1 MSRIASKTLAVALAA
16 GLAAATPVAF
26 AAPGDGATVLAQGQ
40 NARASIDASKTGS
53 ITIDKHS
60 GDPVGDGNPGA
71 DTALEGMKFKVEK
84 VQMTNKLDTA
94 AGWTEAKN
102 LVEAGA
108 ENAPLDQGFTAQEK
122 VTNDS
127 GQAEFTD
134 LAVGMYKVTE
144 LPSETNTNYTIGAP
158 FLVTVPLIGDDGAV
172 NYDPKVSPKN
182 QLIQPKKSAENG
194 NANVGDNIS
203 YTIEAPVPAGDV
215 DRQGNRNIPHFEITD
230 NLNEHLDF
238 ANGADGVTVSAEGV
252 ENLTRGD
259 QGDYTVAITGDG
271 NKNLSVKFTDA
282 GREKLATARAN
293 KPDLSVQVKFD
304 ATVLSIP
311 ANGKIENLA
320 HLDLNG
326 NDQDPGIPTT
336 PGGDNSGN
344 NEGSTT
350 THYNDVSIMKT
361 LNGEPTEDEATGA
374 GAEFQVFECTADGD
388 KWQVSDQADPIK
400 GANAEGTAVASATL
414 TAAEP
419 AQGEAAKADGYFL
432 QFDPNKEYCAVET
445 KAPQGYLINPDP
457 HHLAKSDQTRGEG
470 ENTRFIYT
478 ATIDDVKDNIWGK
491 LPATGMRT
499 MLIILS
505 LGALL
510 FIGGAYYQL
519 KRRNA

>member
-16 GLAAATPVAF
+16 GMAAATPVAF
-26 AAPGDGATVLAQGQ
+26 AAPGDGASVLAQGE

-71 DTALEGMKFKVEK
+71 DTALKGMKFKVEK

-144 LPSETNTNYTIGAP
+144 LPSTENPNYTIGAP

-215 DRQGNRNIPHFEITD
+215 DRQRNRNIPHFEITD
-230 NLNEHLDF
+230 NLNEHLAF
-238 ANGADGVTVSAEGV
+238 ANGAEGVTVSAEGV
-252 ENLTRGD
+252 DNLVRD
-259 QGDYTVAITGDG
+259 EDYTVTITGEN

-282 GREKLATARAN
+282 GREKLANARATN
-293 KPDLSVQVKFD
+293 AGLSVQVKFD
-304 ATVLSIP
+304 ATVQSIP

-344 NEGSTT
+344 NEGATT

-361 LNGEPTEDEATGA
+361 LNGQSTEDEATGA

-388 KWQVSDQADPIK
+388 KWKVSDQAAPIK

-414 TAAEP
+414 TAADP
-419 AQGEAAKADGYFL
+419 VQGEAAKADGYFL
-432 QFDPNKEYCAVET
+432 QFDRNKDYCAVET

-457 HHLAKSDQTRGEG
+457 HHLSETDQTRGEG
-470 ENTRFIYT
+470 ENTRVIYT

-499 MLIILS
+499 MLIILG

>member
-26 AAPGDGATVLAQGQ
+26 AAPGDGVSVLAQGE
-40 NARASIDASKTGS
+40 NTRASINANAKGS

-60 GDPVGDGNPGA
+60 GDPVGDDNLST
-71 DTALEGMKFKVEK
+71 DTALKGMKFKVEK
-84 VQMTNKLDTA
+84 VKMTDNLDTA
-94 AGWTEAKN
+94 AGWSEAKK

-144 LPSETNTNYTIGAP
+144 LPSTENLNYTIGAP

-172 NYDPKVSPKN
+172 NYNPKVSPKN

-230 NLNEHLDF
+230 NLNEHLAF
-238 ANGADGVTVSAEGV
+238 ANGAEGVTVSAKGV
-252 ENLTRGD
+252 DNLVRD
-259 QGDYTVAITGDG
+259 EDYTVTITGAN

-282 GREKLATARAN
+282 GREKLADARAN
-293 KPDLSVQVKFD
+293 KPDLSVQVKFN

-344 NEGSTT
+344 NEGATT

-361 LNGEPTEDEATGA
+361 LNGQSTEDEATGA
-374 GAEFQVFECTADGD
+374 GAEFQVFECTEDGD

-400 GANAEGTAVASATL
+400 GANAGGTAVASATL

-419 AQGEAAKADGYFL
+419 VQGEAAKADGYFL
-432 QFDPNKEYCAVET
+432 QFDANKEYCAVET

-457 HHLAKSDQTRGEG
+457 HHLAPSDQTRGEG
-470 ENTRFIYT
+470 ENTRVIYT

-499 MLIILS
+499 MLIILG

>member
-26 AAPGDGATVLAQGQ
+26 AAPGDGVSVLAQGE
-40 NARASIDASKTGS
+40 NTRASINANAKGS

-60 GDPVGDGNPGA
+60 GDPVGDDNLST
-71 DTALEGMKFKVEK
+71 DTALKGMKFKVEK
-84 VQMTNKLDTA
+84 VKMTDNLDTA
-94 AGWTEAKN
+94 AGWSEAKK

-172 NYDPKVSPKN
+172 NYNPKVSPKN

-230 NLNEHLDF
+230 NLNEHLAF
-238 ANGADGVTVSAEGV
+238 ADGAEGVTVSAKGV
-252 ENLTRGD
+252 NNLVRGE
-259 QGDYTVAITGDG
+259 DYTVTITGEN

-282 GREKLATARAN
+282 GREKLAKARATN
-293 KPDLSVQVKFD
+293 AGLSVQVKFN

-344 NEGSTT
+344 NEGATT

-361 LNGEPTEDEATGA
+361 LNGQSTEDEATGA
-374 GAEFQVFECTADGD
+374 GAEFQVFECTEDGD

-400 GANAEGTAVASATL
+400 GANAGGTAVASATL

-419 AQGEAAKADGYFL
+419 VQGEAAKADGYFL
-432 QFDPNKEYCAVET
+432 QFDANKEYCAVET

-457 HHLAKSDQTRGEG
+457 HHLAPSDQTRGEG
-470 ENTRFIYT
+470 ENTRVIYT

-499 MLIILS
+499 MLIILG

>member
-1 MSRIASKTLAVALAA
+1 MSHIASKTLAVALAA

-26 AAPGDGATVLAQGQ
+26 AAPGDGASVLAQGE

-71 DTALEGMKFKVEK
+71 DTALKGMKFKVEK

-94 AGWTEAKN
+94 AGWTEAKK

-172 NYDPKVSPKN
+172 NYNPKVSPKN

-215 DRQGNRNIPHFEITD
+215 DRQRNRNIPHFEITD
-230 NLNEHLDF
+230 NLNEHLAF
-238 ANGADGVTVSAEGV
+238 ANGAEGVTVSAEGV
-252 ENLTRGD
+252 DNLVRD
-259 QGDYTVAITGDG
+259 EDYTVTITGEN

-282 GREKLATARAN
+282 GREKLANARATN
-293 KPDLSVQVKFD
+293 AGLSVQVKFD
-304 ATVLSIP
+304 ATVQSIP

-344 NEGSTT
+344 NEGATT

-361 LNGEPTEDEATGA
+361 LNGQSTEDEATGA

-388 KWQVSDQADPIK
+388 KWKVSDQAAPIK
-400 GANAEGTAVASATL
+400 GANAEGTAVAPATL
-414 TAAEP
+414 TAADP
-419 AQGEAAKADGYFL
+419 VQGEAAKADGYFL

-470 ENTRFIYT
+470 ENTRVIYT

-499 MLIILS
+499 MLIILG

>member
-1 MSRIASKTLAVALAA
+1 
-16 GLAAATPVAF
+16 
-26 AAPGDGATVLAQGQ
+26 
-40 NARASIDASKTGS
+40 
-53 ITIDKHS
+53 
-60 GDPVGDGNPGA
+60 
-71 DTALEGMKFKVEK
+71 
-84 VQMTNKLDTA
+84 
-94 AGWTEAKN
+94 
-102 LVEAGA
+102 
-108 ENAPLDQGFTAQEK
+108 
-122 VTNDS
+122 
-127 GQAEFTD
+127 
-134 LAVGMYKVTE
+134 
-144 LPSETNTNYTIGAP
+144 
-158 FLVTVPLIGDDGAV
+158 V
-172 NYDPKVSPKN
+172 NYNPKVSPKN

-194 NANVGDNIS
+194 NANVGDKIS

-215 DRQGNRNIPHFEITD
+215 DRQRNRNIPHFEITD
-230 NLNEHLDF
+230 NLNEHLAF

-259 QGDYTVAITGDG
+259 QGDYTVAITGEN

-282 GREKLATARAN
+282 GREKLAKARATN
-293 KPDLSVQVKFD
+293 AGLSVQVKFD
-304 ATVLSIP
+304 ATVQSIP

-336 PGGDNSGN
+336 PGGDNSGEN
-344 NEGSTT
+344 DGATT
-350 THYNDVSIMKT
+350 THYNDVSITKT
-361 LNGEPTEDEATGA
+361 LNGEPTEDKATGA

-388 KWQVSDQADPIK
+388 KWKVSDQAAPIK

-419 AQGEAAKADGYFL
+419 VQGEAAKADGYFL

-457 HHLAKSDQTRGEG
+457 HHLSKTDQTRGEG
-470 ENTRFIYT
+470 ENARFIYA

-499 MLIILS
+499 MLIILG

>member
-108 ENAPLDQGFTAQEK
+108 ENATIDQGFTAQEK
-122 VTNDS
+122 TTDGS

-230 NLNEHLDF
+230 NLNEHLAF
-238 ANGADGVTVSAEGV
+238 ADGAEDVTVSAGGV
-252 ENLTRGD
+252 DNLVRD
-259 QGDYTVAITGDG
+259 EDYTVTITGEN

-282 GREKLATARAN
+282 GREKLAKARATN
-293 KPDLSVQVKFD
+293 AGLSVQVKFD
-304 ATVLSIP
+304 ATVQSIP

-336 PGGDNSGN
+336 PGGDNSGEN
-344 NEGSTT
+344 DGATT
-350 THYNDVSIMKT
+350 THYNDVSITKT
-361 LNGEPTEDEATGA
+361 LSGEPTEDKATGA

-388 KWQVSDQADPIK
+388 KWKVSDQAAPIK

-414 TAAEP
+414 QAVAP
-419 AQGEAAKADGYFL
+419 GAPDQAAKADGYFL

-499 MLIILS
+499 MLIILG

>member
-26 AAPGDGATVLAQGQ
+26 AAPGDGALVLAQGE

-60 GDPVGDGNPGA
+60 GDPVEDGQPGT
-71 DTALEGMKFKVEK
+71 DTALSGMKFKVEK
-84 VQMTNKLDTA
+84 VQMANKLDTA
-94 AGWTEAKN
+94 AGWTEAKK

-108 ENAPLDQGFTAQEK
+108 EDAPLDPGFTAQEK

-127 GQAEFTD
+127 GQAEFTG

-230 NLNEHLDF
+230 NLNEHLAF

-252 ENLTRGD
+252 DNLVRD
-259 QGDYTVAITGDG
+259 EDYTVTITGEN

-282 GREKLATARAN
+282 GREKLANARATN
-293 KPDLSVQVKFD
+293 AGLSVQVKFD
-304 ATVLSIP
+304 ATVQSIP

-336 PGGDNSGN
+336 PGGDNSGE

-361 LNGEPTEDEATGA
+361 LNGQSTEDEATGA

-419 AQGEAAKADGYFL
+419 VQGEAAKADGYFL

-445 KAPQGYLINPDP
+445 KAPKGYLINPDP

-499 MLIILS
+499 MLIILG

>member
-1 MSRIASKTLAVALAA
+1 M
-16 GLAAATPVAF
+16 
-26 AAPGDGATVLAQGQ
+26 
-40 NARASIDASKTGS
+40 
-53 ITIDKHS
+53 
-60 GDPVGDGNPGA
+60 
-71 DTALEGMKFKVEK
+71 
-84 VQMTNKLDTA
+84 
-94 AGWTEAKN
+94 
-102 LVEAGA
+102 VEAGA

-172 NYDPKVSPKN
+172 NYNPKVSPKN

-230 NLNEHLDF
+230 NLNEHLAF
-238 ANGADGVTVSAEGV
+238 ADGAEGVTVSAKGV
-252 ENLTRGD
+252 NNLVRGE
-259 QGDYTVAITGDG
+259 DYTVTITGEN

-282 GREKLATARAN
+282 GREKLAKARATN
-293 KPDLSVQVKFD
+293 AGLSVQVKFN

-344 NEGSTT
+344 NEGATT

-361 LNGEPTEDEATGA
+361 LNGQSTEDEATGA
-374 GAEFQVFECTADGD
+374 GAEFQVFECTEDGD

-400 GANAEGTAVASATL
+400 GANAGGTAVASATL

-419 AQGEAAKADGYFL
+419 VQGEAAKADGYFL
-432 QFDPNKEYCAVET
+432 QFDANKEYCAVET

-457 HHLAKSDQTRGEG
+457 HHLAPSDQTRGEG
-470 ENTRFIYT
+470 ENTRVIYT

-499 MLIILS
+499 MLIILG

>member
-26 AAPGDGATVLAQGQ
+26 AAPGDGVSVLAQGE
-40 NARASIDASKTGS
+40 NTRASINANAKGS

-60 GDPVGDGNPGA
+60 GDPVGDDNLST
-71 DTALEGMKFKVEK
+71 DTALKGMKFKVEK
-84 VQMTNKLDTA
+84 VKMTDNLDTA
-94 AGWTEAKN
+94 AGWSEAKK

-172 NYDPKVSPKN
+172 NYNPKVSPKN

-230 NLNEHLDF
+230 NLNEHLAF
-238 ANGADGVTVSAEGV
+238 ADGAEGVTVSAKGV
-252 ENLTRGD
+252 NNLVRGE
-259 QGDYTVAITGDG
+259 DYTVTITGEN

-282 GREKLATARAN
+282 GREKLAKARATN
-293 KPDLSVQVKFD
+293 AGLSVQVKFN

-344 NEGSTT
+344 NEGATT

-361 LNGEPTEDEATGA
+361 LNGQSAEDEATGA
-374 GAEFQVFECTADGD
+374 GAEFQVFECTEDGD

-400 GANAEGTAVASATL
+400 GANAGGTAVASATL

-419 AQGEAAKADGYFL
+419 VQGEAAKADGYFL
-432 QFDPNKEYCAVET
+432 QFDANKEYCAVET

-457 HHLAKSDQTRGEG
+457 HHLAPSDQTRGEG
-470 ENTRFIYT
+470 ENTRVIYT

-499 MLIILS
+499 MLIILG

>member
-1 MSRIASKTLAVALAA
+1 MSHIASKTLAVALAA

-26 AAPGDGATVLAQGQ
+26 AAPGDGASVLAQGE

-71 DTALEGMKFKVEK
+71 DTALKGMKFKVEK

-144 LPSETNTNYTIGAP
+144 LPSTENPNYTIGAP

-215 DRQGNRNIPHFEITD
+215 DRQRNRNIPHFEITD
-230 NLNEHLDF
+230 NLNEHLAF
-238 ANGADGVTVSAEGV
+238 ANGAEGVTVSAEGV
-252 ENLTRGD
+252 DNLVRD
-259 QGDYTVAITGDG
+259 EDYTVTITGEN

-282 GREKLATARAN
+282 GREKLANARATN
-293 KPDLSVQVKFD
+293 AGLSVQVKFD
-304 ATVLSIP
+304 ATVQSIP

-344 NEGSTT
+344 NEGATT

-361 LNGEPTEDEATGA
+361 LNGQSTEDEATGA

-388 KWQVSDQADPIK
+388 KWKVSDQAAPIK

-414 TAAEP
+414 TAADP
-419 AQGEAAKADGYFL
+419 VQGEAAKADGYFL
-432 QFDPNKEYCAVET
+432 QFDRNKDYCAVET

-457 HHLAKSDQTRGEG
+457 HHLSETDQTRGEG
-470 ENTRFIYT
+470 ENTRVIYT

-499 MLIILS
+499 MLIILG

>member
-26 AAPGDGATVLAQGQ
+26 AAPGDGASVLAQGE

-60 GDPVGDGNPGA
+60 GDPVEDGQPGT
-71 DTALEGMKFKVEK
+71 DTALSGMKFKVEK

-94 AGWTEAKN
+94 AGWTEAKK

-108 ENAPLDQGFTAQEK
+108 EDAPLDPGFTAQEK

-172 NYDPKVSPKN
+172 NYNPKVSPKN

-215 DRQGNRNIPHFEITD
+215 DRQRNRNIPHFEITD
-230 NLNEHLDF
+230 NLNEHLAF
-238 ANGADGVTVSAEGV
+238 ANGAEGVTVSAEGV
-252 ENLTRGD
+252 NNLVRGE
-259 QGDYTVAITGDG
+259 DYTVTITGEN

-282 GREKLATARAN
+282 GREKLANARATN
-293 KPDLSVQVKFD
+293 AGLSVQVKFD
-304 ATVLSIP
+304 ATVQSIP

-320 HLDLNG
+320 HLDLSG

-336 PGGDNSGN
+336 PGGDNSGEN
-344 NEGSTT
+344 DGATT
-350 THYNDVSIMKT
+350 THYNDVSITKT

-388 KWQVSDQADPIK
+388 KWQVSDQAAPIK

-419 AQGEAAKADGYFL
+419 VQGEAAKADGYFL
-432 QFDPNKEYCAVET
+432 QFDPNKQYCAVET
-445 KAPQGYLINPDP
+445 KAPKGYLINPDP
-457 HHLAKSDQTRGEG
+457 HHLSKTDQTRGEG
-470 ENTRFIYT
+470 ENARFIYA

-499 MLIILS
+499 MLIILG